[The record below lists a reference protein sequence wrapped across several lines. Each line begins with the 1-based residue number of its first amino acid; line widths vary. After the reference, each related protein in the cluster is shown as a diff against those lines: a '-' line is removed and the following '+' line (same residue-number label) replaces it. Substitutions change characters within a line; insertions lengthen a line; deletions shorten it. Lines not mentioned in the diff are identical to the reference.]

1 MIFLMS
7 SFFLLLIKG
16 HRAAKTNLIVSICQF
31 QEGTTHLVWS
41 FGKGPLYE
49 LEGLD
54 LTDPDSSSANGK
66 RSGHSSQPLSI
77 LNNFTN
83 KKTKHHKP
91 TK

>member
-1 MIFLMS
+1 MLKIR
-7 SFFLLLIKG
+7 
-16 HRAAKTNLIVSICQF
+16 HF

-66 RSGHSSQPLSI
+66 RSGHSSQPISI
-77 LNNFTN
+77 RRHFTN
-83 KKTKHHKP
+83 KKNLTSQTHK
-91 TK
+91 TDFHLINANGRKWTLDGCL

>member
-66 RSGHSSQPLSI
+66 RSGHCIANQLLFTRPL
-77 LNNFTN
+77 F
-83 KKTKHHKP
+83 K
-91 TK
+91 